1 MPQLSVVDSIYWWYG
16 DYYDRLLPKQAGFKW
31 SPEEKQ
37 WWTKDH
43 QKALILKKYADI
55 ETAARIDEEIAKLQA
70 AVDASLALDADLH
83 IPVPEGLEY
92 RPYQKAGI
100 AYALRTGNAFI
111 ADEMGLGKTI
121 QAIGV
126 LNATR
131 WRRVLVICP
140 ASAKINWQREL
151 VKWLVERA
159 TVEIAS
165 GKRFPDSEV
174 VVINY
179 DILKKHKEVIDATAW
194 DYLII
199 DEAHYL
205 KNPKTI
211 RTKMVYGWGG
221 EGEKVAPINASRK
234 LALTGTPILNRPIEI
249 WPTIHALAPQE
260 FPSYFEF
267 AKRYCGAYD
276 SGYGWVFTGS
286 SNAAEFQQKLR
297 ASIMIRRLKH
307 DVLKELP
314 AKRRQIILL
323 DPDLVKKAVK
333 SERSALT
340 EYGLDL
346 MDMDDAEKI
355 PFDELAVVRHE
366 TALAKVP
373 FVVNHLVEILES
385 GEKAICFAH
394 HRDVIEGIATAV
406 QAKGFGVVTL
416 TGSSTSGQ
424 RQYAVDHFQEDESV
438 RLFVGNI
445 TAAGQAITL
454 TAASIVVFAEI
465 DWVPGKVLQA
475 EDRAHRIGQEESV
488 LIQHLV
494 IDGSIDARLTKAI
507 VEKQEMIERN
517 VDGGGEEVVKEVD
530 LSNTEQIILREK
542 EKLAAK
548 QAQRMDANLSPE
560 EVTRIH
566 NSLRFLA
573 SRCDGA
579 RALDGQGFN
588 GFDAELGR
596 QWANQRYL
604 SIGQA
609 VAAKK
614 MLQKYRRQLSDA
626 GY

>member
-31 SPEEKQ
+31 SPEKKQ

-100 AYALRTGNAFI
+100 AYALRTGNALI

-126 LNATR
+126 LNSTR
-131 WRRVLVICP
+131 WRKVLIICP

-221 EGEKVAPINASRK
+221 EGEKVASINASRK

-249 WPTIHALAPQE
+249 WPTIHTLAPQE

-276 SGYGWVFTGS
+276 SGYDWVFTGS
-286 SNAAEFQQKLR
+286 SNAAELQQKLR

-355 PFDELAVVRHE
+355 PFDKLAVVRHE

-385 GEKAICFAH
+385 GEKVICFAH

-416 TGSSTSGQ
+416 TGSSTSSQ

-579 RALDGQGFN
+579 RAPDGQGFN